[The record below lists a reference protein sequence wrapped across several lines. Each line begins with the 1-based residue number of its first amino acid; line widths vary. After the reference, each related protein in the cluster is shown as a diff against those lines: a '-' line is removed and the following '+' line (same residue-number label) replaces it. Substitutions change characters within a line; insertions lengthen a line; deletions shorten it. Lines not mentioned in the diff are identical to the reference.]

1 MNTGGRA
8 ATAACS
14 IVDALAVT
22 IKAEVTSVAPSIA
35 SGAAAAIID
44 NTNARGSSADGV
56 LEPDFKPSIS
66 VDFRSDDNG
75 NDDDDDNRSSSNE
88 RQETDEESAVQSVAP
103 RGSRGQSQAVL
114 QRVDAPVSVEP
125 PASRRRRRA
134 RRRELG
140 DDCVAPRTRDRSGR
154 PLAHRTD
161 GVRATRSR
169 VRAGEAY
176 LVVGLN

>member
-14 IVDALAVT
+14 NADALVVT
-22 IKAEVTSVAPSIA
+22 VKSEVTSAAPSIA

-44 NTNARGSSADGV
+44 NGNARGSSADG
-56 LEPDFKPSIS
+56 ERDSKPSIS
-66 VDFRSDDNG
+66 VDFCNDDNG
-75 NDDDDDNRSSSNE
+75 NDDNDDNSSSSNE

-134 RRRELG
+134 RRRDLG
-140 DDCVAPRTRDRSGR
+140 EDCVAHRTRARSGR

>member
-1 MNTGGRA
+1 MVG
-8 ATAACS
+8 
-14 IVDALAVT
+14 ALAVT
-22 IKAEVTSVAPSIA
+22 VKPEITSAAPSIA

-44 NTNARGSSADGV
+44 NINARGSSADG
-56 LEPDFKPSIS
+56 ERDSKPNIS
-66 VDFRSDDNG
+66 VDFCNDGNG
-75 NDDDDDNRSSSNE
+75 NDDNDDNSSSSNE

-134 RRRELG
+134 RRRDLG
-140 DDCVAPRTRDRSGR
+140 EDCVAHRTRARSGR